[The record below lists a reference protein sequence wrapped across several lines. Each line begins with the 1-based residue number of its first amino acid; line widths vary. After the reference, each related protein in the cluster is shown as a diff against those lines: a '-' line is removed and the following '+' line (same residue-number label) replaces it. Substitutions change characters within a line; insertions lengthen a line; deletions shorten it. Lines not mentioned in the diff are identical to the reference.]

1 METNSEPRPKRRRT
15 TQEFQNAVT
24 GRATARE
31 KSRYKYMDLS
41 WIPAT
46 SVEVEWLFSKMKCM
60 LGYLRKS
67 MSKKTL
73 EVILFLRMNWDLVT
87 NEITTKAVRNAR
99 EEDIVDE
106 EECDVIE

>member
-1 METNSEPRPKRRRT
+1 
-15 TQEFQNAVT
+15 
-24 GRATARE
+24 
-31 KSRYKYMDLS
+31 MDLS

-46 SVEVEWLFSKMKCM
+46 SVEVERLFSKMKCM

-67 MSKKTL
+67 MSKETQ

-99 EEDIVDE
+99 EEE
-106 EECDVIE
+106 S